1 MDNNMY
7 PAGLC
12 TGLGDAATLAG
23 PLSLLRLCLDLQAE
37 LETGSPASAHRAAAV
52 HCNTR

>member
-1 MDNNMY
+1 MY

-12 TGLGDAATLAG
+12 AGLGDAATLAG
-23 PLSLLRLCLDLQAE
+23 PLGLPCLCLDLQAE
-37 LETGSPASAHRAAAV
+37 LESGSPASAHRAVAV